1 MPRGQKLP
9 QVELNK
15 FLTPDK
21 IEIGVDEAGRGPLF
35 GRVYSGAV
43 ILPKDDSF
51 QHNLMKD
58 SKRFHSEK
66 KLEAA
71 YQYIIENALGYGVG
85 FMDESVIDKI
95 NIRQA
100 TFRAMNMAI
109 TNCLLSFE
117 NKTSDTKQSVQNSH
131 WVADLSN
138 NVIEKKYL
146 LMVDGND
153 FKPFTYF
160 NKTKNEIEYIPFET
174 IEGGDNKYTS
184 IAAASIIAKYERDQ
198 YIYSLTKENP
208 TLDEF
213 YGISNNKGYG
223 AKRHLDGIKEHGISK
238 WHRRT
243 YGICAQY
250 K

>member
-15 FLTPDK
+15 FLTSDK

-208 TLDEF
+208 TLDEC